1 MRDHE
6 QRKTTGSLEI
16 FEKFTLG
23 LRKVIEL
30 SELEQKAFF
39 GRMDLISEIERWVVA
54 NLQSAGLSE
63 VYGVYAYMGLAF
75 TVILILG
82 WFANLLV
89 KRFLLKVLRSLAKKT
104 RTRLAAYLLEESFFL
119 RLSHL
124 APAFVISSLSEWV
137 FAGYEVFGGLITV
150 MINLYLVVIVL
161 WVIDAI
167 IDTLY
172 KLYEESSISSKLPL
186 KGICQAVKIVVNV
199 TGIIFILSIL
209 LDKSPLYF
217 FSGLGALTAV
227 LLLVFKDVI
236 LGLVAGIQL
245 TANNMVRKGDW
256 VEMPKYGADG
266 DVIDVALTTIKIQNW
281 DKTVTTIPAHAFVS
295 DAFKNWRSM
304 SESGGRRIKRSINLD
319 LSSVRF
325 FNEKEVKNLEDIELL
340 TDYLQKKRTEIG
352 ERGLNLEKH
361 GLAAPLLNGRNL
373 TNSGT
378 FRAYCIEYL
387 RAHSGIHKEGMT
399 FLVRQL
405 APTEKGLPIE
415 IYVFV
420 NDVRWVEYEG
430 IQSDIFDHL
439 LASLPVFNLRAFQF
453 PSDASLAHLGK

>member
-1 MRDHE
+1 ME
-6 QRKTTGSLEI
+6 IIKKVEVLIIKFVSEYLE
-16 FEKFTLG
+16 FAKDYAE
-23 LRKVIEL
+23 
-30 SELEQKAFF
+30 
-39 GRMDLISEIERWVVA
+39 
-54 NLQSAGLSE
+54 
-63 VYGVYAYMGLAF
+63 YAYILIAF
-75 TVILILG
+75 AVILALG
-82 WFANLLV
+82 MAANFLV
-89 KRFLLKVLRSLAKKT
+89 KRFLLGVLRSLATKT
-104 RTRLAAYLLEESFFL
+104 KTKVAEYLLEESFFL

-124 APAFVISSLSEWV
+124 APAFVISSLSYV
-137 FAGYEVFGGLITV
+137 FFSDYPVLLGLV
-150 MINLYLVVIVL
+150 DVLVNLYLVGIAL
-161 WVIDAI
+161 WVFDSL
-167 IDTLY
+167 IDTFY
-172 KLYEESSISSKLPL
+172 KLYEESSFSNKLPL
-186 KGICQAVKIVVNV
+186 KGMCQAIKIIVNG

-236 LGLVAGIQL
+236 LGLVAGVQL

-266 DVIDVALTTIKIQNW
+266 DVIDVALTTVKIQNW
-281 DKTVTTIPAHAFVS
+281 DKTITTIPAHALVS
-295 DAFKNWRSM
+295 DAFKNWRGM
-304 SESGGRRIKRSINLD
+304 SESGGRRIKRSIHLD

-325 FNEKEVKNLEDIELL
+325 LKESEVEELEKIVLLKDYFAHKREDI
-340 TDYLQKKRTEIG
+340 G
-352 ERGLNLEKH
+352 ESGMQVERH

-378 FRAYCIEYL
+378 FRAYCLEYL
-387 RAHSGIHKEGMT
+387 RDHSDIHKQGMT

-420 NDVRWVEYEG
+420 SDVRWVHYEA

-439 LASLPVFNLRAFQF
+439 LSSLPIFGLRAFQF
-453 PSDASLAHLGK
+453 PTDASLSGINSVAS

>member
-1 MRDHE
+1 MRAHE

-89 KRFLLKVLRSLAKKT
+89 KRFLLEVLRSLAKKT

-172 KLYEESSISSKLPL
+172 KLYEESSISS
-186 KGICQAVKIVVNV
+186 
-199 TGIIFILSIL
+199 
-209 LDKSPLYF
+209 
-217 FSGLGALTAV
+217 
-227 LLLVFKDVI
+227 
-236 LGLVAGIQL
+236 
-245 TANNMVRKGDW
+245 R
-256 VEMPKYGADG
+256 
-266 DVIDVALTTIKIQNW
+266 
-281 DKTVTTIPAHAFVS
+281 
-295 DAFKNWRSM
+295 
-304 SESGGRRIKRSINLD
+304 
-319 LSSVRF
+319 
-325 FNEKEVKNLEDIELL
+325 
-340 TDYLQKKRTEIG
+340 
-352 ERGLNLEKH
+352 
-361 GLAAPLLNGRNL
+361 
-373 TNSGT
+373 
-378 FRAYCIEYL
+378 
-387 RAHSGIHKEGMT
+387 
-399 FLVRQL
+399 
-405 APTEKGLPIE
+405 
-415 IYVFV
+415 
-420 NDVRWVEYEG
+420 
-430 IQSDIFDHL
+430 
-439 LASLPVFNLRAFQF
+439 
-453 PSDASLAHLGK
+453 